1 MAYSIGNEI
10 PAELRPLLFGLDRQA
25 QEGLTFLLL
34 TTMPEGWPHLA
45 MLSVGELLATD
56 ARSIRMALWRNSTA
70 SRNVTASGR
79 CTLALVHANA
89 GYSLRCVAARGPDLE
104 VEGAGLL
111 AYFGLRVEDIQK
123 DEAPYAWLTSG
134 VTFELKDPD
143 DVLPR
148 WRRTLE
154 ELAMAPALDVAG

>member
-1 MAYSIGNEI
+1 MA
-10 PAELRPLLFGLDRQA
+10 
-25 QEGLTFLLL
+25 
-34 TTMPEGWPHLA
+34 EGWPHLA

-56 ARSIRMALWRNSTA
+56 SRAIRMALWRNSTA
-70 SRNVTASGR
+70 SRNLTDSGR

-89 GYSLRCVAARGPDLE
+89 GYSLRCSAARGPDLD

-134 VTFELKDPD
+134 VTFKLKDPD

-148 WRRTLE
+148 WQRTLE
-154 ELAMAPALDVAG
+154 GLASAPAVDVPG